1 VRHTGLARTYDFTTK
16 CPHGLRAGDFV
27 RFRDLENH
35 SQNAEP
41 VMVSGIDSSNDKAFS
56 ITEPS
61 HSMFIQ
67 PKKGSYIHLQPRFF
81 PFQKLQQTT
90 QLLSGTG
97 RTKCL
102 IVSKNPLRSRQA
114 AWIETEAGS
123 EKLRFKSGGDDT
135 LTKLFP
141 VDVRVDCAC
150 FLPESR
156 VEGHL
161 GETFIAL
168 GCTERLENKLYIYY
182 RNRGGADFLKP
193 CDSGTDVVLPAFT
206 RFTPLP
212 SDDAV
217 HSDSVS
223 PDSRSFVLV
232 AATKLTQVN
241 ESAFFLHVTVETGV
255 APPTCKVKC
264 FRSIN
269 EIRPTVS
276 ASKKPISNTPLRS
289 THPTFSSLDVIPIR
303 SKAHNID
310 DSWLYFRDLRTKYI
324 TANHRVKDEPLE
336 LESFEQRHVPPRK
349 WEPQPAKQF
358 LDALKQEQHFI
369 QFLRPGLCERLF
381 SIEPVANDTGTS
393 SFYVSTAGML
403 KFPVP
408 PGEHTF
414 RVVVAS
420 DIDGEYGHDSG
431 IAKFAFL
438 LDSSGASAGAQF
450 GAKTRLFAVPL
461 RSWFPKLVQGKFGNN
476 LQ

>member
-1 VRHTGLARTYDFTTK
+1 MALELLTPVHGIDRRNARAESVHFWGSIDGSFLILAEISHRTSRTFRRQIYLYDLKIPDLQSRSRLDFLSDWLPQHCSFVEILEVTVLARTYDFTTK

-41 VMVSGIDSSNDKAFS
+41 VMVSRIHPIDDKKFS

-67 PKKGSYIHLQPRFF
+67 PKKGSYVHLQPRFF

-102 IVSKNPLRSRQA
+102 IVSKNPLLSRKA
-114 AWIETEAGS
+114 AWIETEAGP
-123 EKLRFKSGGDDT
+123 EKLRFKSGGDDP

-141 VDVRVDCAC
+141 AVDVRVDCAC

-168 GCTERLENKLYIYY
+168 GCTKGLENRLYIYY
-182 RNRGGADFLKP
+182 RNRGGADFLEP
-193 CDSGTDVVLPAFT
+193 CHSGTDVVLPAFT

-217 HSDSVS
+217 DSDSVS
-223 PDSRSFVLV
+223 PNSRSVGYVLNDRLSVLDLMLRTLPVTLFTVRHSSCNKIDSIQRKRVLV
-232 AATKLTQVN
+232 RVVVCVLC
-241 ESAFFLHVTVETGV
+241 SFSHPFRCSLHVTVETGV
-255 APPTCKVKC
+255 APAPLCKVKC

-289 THPTFSSLDVIPIR
+289 THPTFSSLDVM
-303 SKAHNID
+303 SV
-310 DSWLYFRDLRTKYI
+310 SYI
-324 TANHRVKDEPLE
+324 
-336 LESFEQRHVPPRK
+336 
-349 WEPQPAKQF
+349 
-358 LDALKQEQHFI
+358 
-369 QFLRPGLCERLF
+369 
-381 SIEPVANDTGTS
+381 
-393 SFYVSTAGML
+393 
-403 KFPVP
+403 
-408 PGEHTF
+408 
-414 RVVVAS
+414 
-420 DIDGEYGHDSG
+420 
-431 IAKFAFL
+431 
-438 LDSSGASAGAQF
+438 
-450 GAKTRLFAVPL
+450 
-461 RSWFPKLVQGKFGNN
+461 
-476 LQ
+476 